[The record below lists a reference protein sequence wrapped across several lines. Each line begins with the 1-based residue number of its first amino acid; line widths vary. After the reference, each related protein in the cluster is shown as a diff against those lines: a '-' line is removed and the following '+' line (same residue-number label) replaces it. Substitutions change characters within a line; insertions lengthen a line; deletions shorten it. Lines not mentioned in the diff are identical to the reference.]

1 MYQLAEGI
9 EISMQRKTEKCSHD
23 TEKVDL
29 R

>member
-1 MYQLAEGI
+1 MYQLAEGT
-9 EISMQRKTEKCSHD
+9 EISVQRETKKCSHD